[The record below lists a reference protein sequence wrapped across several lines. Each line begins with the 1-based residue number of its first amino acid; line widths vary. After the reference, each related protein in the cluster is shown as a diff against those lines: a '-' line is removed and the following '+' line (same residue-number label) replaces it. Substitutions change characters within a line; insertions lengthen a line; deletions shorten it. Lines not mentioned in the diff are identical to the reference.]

1 MADSKYKVIKSKLYN
16 YMKSIENGLNILN
29 FGNISYFD
37 ENNNIVIKPSELNL
51 KLTGK
56 DFIIYNSKKEGFS

>member
-16 YMKSIENGLNILN
+16 YMKSIEKNGLNILN

-37 ENNNIVIKPSELNL
+37 RENNNMVIKPSELNL
-51 KLTGK
+51 KT
-56 DFIIYNSKKEGFS
+56 YRKKTL